1 MGAFDFAIGTLS
13 SLSSALSLPK
23 GTGKHTVNL
32 NDLSIALDD
41 HSQRA
46 FSEFATGMQMLHK
59 HSIHH
64 DFNVAAIARENL
76 KLLHTNLSVNP
87 LYRNTITR
95 IRSGAVTSNH
105 WAWLPLFNDDSINA
119 GLLYLPAGHNVAPHT
134 EGANI
139 TIHQS
144 ELRLPFKEGIKN
156 KLDHLLFLGL
166 VGSSYINCG
175 QQSHDTAPVKKAVST
190 SNNDFA
196 SASLCLKRGEAFVE
210 EPPHRIVHRVFS
222 HREPC
227 LMLNVHLMLTH

>member
-1 MGAFDFAIGTLS
+1 MGAFDFAMGTLS

-23 GTGKHTVNL
+23 GTGKHVINL
-32 NDLSIALDD
+32 NDLSITLDE

-64 DFNVAAIARENL
+64 DFNVATIARQNL
-76 KLLHTNLSVNP
+76 KLLNTNLSENP
-87 LYRNTITR
+87 VYRNTIAK

-105 WAWLPLFNDDSINA
+105 WAWLPLFNNDSVNA
-119 GLLYLPAGHNVAPHT
+119 GLLYLPAGHAVAPHT

-139 TIHQS
+139 TIHQK
-144 ELRLPFKEGIKN
+144 ELRVPFKECDKS

-166 VGSSYINCG
+166 VGNSYINCA
-175 QQSHDTAPVKKAVST
+175 QQPRGPAPVKPAVSAA
-190 SNNDFA
+190 NNDIE
-196 SASLCLKRGEAFVE
+196 SASLCIKRGEAFAE

-227 LMLNVHLMLTH
+227 LLLNVHLLLTH